1 MKKKTIT
8 IQAQFYV
15 SGTATEEQERFFQKA
30 LDAWNSCSA
39 VVSIP
44 IGETGETEDYTI
56 CFNLINNKE
65 KVVAPVNSVT
75 FIPDNIFVKNF
86 PKNPDAGGG
95 TPSGNRIYM
104 RNSSIN
110 NQLLAHEIGHCLGM
124 TDHGITE
131 YGLMFGTNSNLGNVR
146 VASLGCVELGRLLY
160 SCGFNFKGLEKKTD
174 ERIGRCV
181 NTITYG
187 NAPIGFENAVLS
199 DRNIIKTDTK
209 KFIR

>member
-1 MKKKTIT
+1 M
-8 IQAQFYV
+8 
-15 SGTATEEQERFFQKA
+15 
-30 LDAWNSCSA
+30 
-39 VVSIP
+39 VSIP

-65 KVVAPVNSVT
+65 KPVAPLNPVS
-75 FIPDNIFVKNF
+75 FLSDDSFDEKF
-86 PKNPDAGGG
+86 PEYTDAGGLSTG
-95 TPSGNRIYM
+95 RNIWM

-124 TDHGITE
+124 LDHNIDV

-146 VASLGCVELGRLLY
+146 VASLGNTELSHLL
-160 SCGFNFKGLEKKTD
+160 SSSGFNYRGLKRSTD
-174 ERIGRCV
+174 ESLGQCV

-187 NAPIGFENAVLS
+187 NAPIGFEKAVLS
-199 DRNIIKTDTK
+199 GRNIIKTDTK